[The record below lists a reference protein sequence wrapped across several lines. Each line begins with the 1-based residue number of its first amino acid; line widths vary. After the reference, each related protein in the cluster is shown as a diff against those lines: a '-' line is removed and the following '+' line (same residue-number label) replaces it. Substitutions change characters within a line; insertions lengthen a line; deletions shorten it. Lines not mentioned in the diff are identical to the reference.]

1 MVYQL
6 YGDGVH
12 DDYPAIQEMIDSGVS
27 EVVLPMPKEHYLIS
41 QTLSLPSNFRL
52 VLPRFAEIRLADGAN
67 CFMVKNKTVQKPLD
81 RHPVVPEFFYYSNEF
96 SPDEDDC
103 ARNIEISGG
112 IWNLNN
118 KGQNPNPLQTCV
130 YEPKGYNGMGML
142 FYNVRNLKLSCM
154 TLKNPVN
161 FAVTFDIVSYFTV
174 EDITFDFNYGNP
186 NAVNMDGIHLDG
198 NCHYGVI
205 RNLKGACYDDLVAL
219 NADEGS
225 NGPITNIQIDGI
237 FAEKCH
243 SAVRLLTMRNA
254 VEKIHISNVYG
265 TYYQYAFSFTRYR
278 TVPGDGYFDAITIDN
293 AYVSKSERH
302 SDYCNVDSDG
312 YALIFIQANTTVKNL
327 KISDLHR
334 KENNYPIETILVQE
348 GAVVE
353 RLILDNVTTQNN
365 TGKDM
370 PCLVNNGTVGTVVYR
385 NCETGGDEILVN
397 HNIVG
402 CVKGCNE

>member
-1 MVYQL
+1 MIQL
-6 YGDGVH
+6 YGDGIH
-12 DDYPAIQEMIDSGVS
+12 DDYPAIQAMIDSGVC
-27 EVVLPMPKEHYLIS
+27 EVVLPVPEKLYLIS
-41 QTLSLPSNFRL
+41 RTLELPSDFRL
-52 VLPRFAEIRLADGAN
+52 CLPRFAEIRLADGAN
-67 CFMVKNKTVQKPLD
+67 CFMVKNKTVQKPCD
-81 RHPVVPEFFYYSNEF
+81 RNPVVPDYFYYANEY
-96 SPDEDDC
+96 SPDSEDC

-112 IWNLNN
+112 IWNFNN
-118 KGQNPNPLQTCV
+118 KGQNPNPLQTTV

-142 FYNVRNLKLSCM
+142 FYNVRDLKLSAM

-161 FAVTFDIVSYFTV
+161 FAVIFDIVSYFTV

-186 NAVNMDGIHLDG
+186 NAINMDGIHLDG

-243 SAVRLLTMRNA
+243 SAVRLLTMRNP

-312 YALIFIQANTTVKNL
+312 YALIFIQGDTTVKNL
-327 KISDLHR
+327 KISELHR
-334 KENNYPIETILVQE
+334 RENNYPIETLLIQK

-353 RLILDNVTTQNN
+353 RLILDNVTTENH
-365 TGKDM
+365 TCREM
-370 PCLVNNGTVGTVVYR
+370 PLIVNDGTLNSVFFRDCETNGDEMLVNN
-385 NCETGGDEILVN
+385 
-397 HNIVG
+397 NIVG
-402 CVKGCNE
+402 CVKGRNQ